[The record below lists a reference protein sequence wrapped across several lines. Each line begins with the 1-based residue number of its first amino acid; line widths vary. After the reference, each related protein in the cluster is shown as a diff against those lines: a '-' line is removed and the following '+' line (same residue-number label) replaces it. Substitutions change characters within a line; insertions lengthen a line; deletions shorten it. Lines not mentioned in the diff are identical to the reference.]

1 MGTFVDDRVFKEP
14 RLNLGF
20 RGLGFRGLGFRKP
33 VLKKGLGVVFLQGFP
48 ACVNILRVRMGF
60 VHGTFRVGLLR
71 ETLGV
76 LGWSISVYF
85 ACIR

>member
-1 MGTFVDDRVFKEP
+1 M
-14 RLNLGF
+14 
-20 RGLGFRGLGFRKP
+20 
-33 VLKKGLGVVFLQGFP
+33 LKKGLGVVFLQGFP